1 MEKSHD
7 LKIHFKMSMSY
18 GINVC
23 IISKFKNNEKVTPLS
38 LTNAP
43 IGAWKCKFLALLAN
57 NNNIRL

>member
-1 MEKSHD
+1 MEKSRVLEIH
-7 LKIHFKMSMSY
+7 LKMRMSF

-43 IGAWKCKFLALLAN
+43 IGAWKCKFLALLGN